1 MELFQEHLAA
11 LVAAG
16 MSAFVL
22 WLRSWALDLWRRRI
36 LESALGR
43 AAGLALADP
52 EVRRGAERA
61 LDLAIEQGAAYLRRT
76 VPDTLAALGVGAT
89 LTDMLRGE
97 IGRRLAD
104 MPPVLTPRASP
115 APEPIRIPSTPTLF
129 DSKG

>member
-1 MELFQEHLAA
+1 MEMVQEHLAA

-22 WLRSWALDLWRRRI
+22 WLRGWALDLWRRRI

-61 LDLAIEQGAAYLRRT
+61 MDIAVERGVTYLRHT
-76 VPDTLAALGVGAT
+76 VPDTLRSLGVGAT
-89 LTDMLRGE
+89 VADMLRGE
-97 IGRRLAD
+97 IGRRLVE
-104 MPPVLTPRASP
+104 MPPLSP
-115 APEPIRIPSTPTLF
+115 AAVTVTDAIRIPSTPVLF
-129 DSKG
+129 DSEG

>member
-1 MELFQEHLAA
+1 MEMVQEHLAA

-22 WLRSWALDLWRRRI
+22 WLRGWALDLWRRRI

-61 LDLAIEQGAAYLRRT
+61 MDIAVERGVTYLRHT
-76 VPDTLAALGVGAT
+76 VPDTLTALGVGAT
-89 LTDMLRGE
+89 LADMLRGE
-97 IGRRLAD
+97 IGRRLVE
-104 MPPVLTPRASP
+104 MPPLSP
-115 APEPIRIPSTPTLF
+115 AAVTVTDAIRIPSTPVLF
-129 DSKG
+129 DSEG